1 VAQQPEHIRRRVFPL
16 FGYGCRRGSA
26 LGGKS
31 REVDLKDDGGPE
43 VATLFSEAR
52 DIIHAETW
60 LLILDG
66 DASRNEEMR
75 KVYNSVIAALLSLLD
90 LKDLTIE
97 DRRVWVT
104 ERGGQRVLFE
114 TLSDGYLTTA
124 GWFLDLVARWIEL
137 LTRNGEAVTD
147 DFLAIARG
155 LVLIDELDLHLHP
168 RWQIEAISRVRR
180 LLPQMSFIVTTHNP
194 LTLVGARPEEIWV
207 LSADGGKVEA
217 RPGVEA
223 PMLLTGGQIFRQYFD
238 IKDIYPDELG
248 RKLQRYGFLSGYAER
263 DDAEEK
269 EMVELAADL
278 SVAGLLP
285 EWEVVPRTRR
295 LKDRATTKSRLPRKR
310 TAKASA

>member
-1 VAQQPEHIRRRVFPL
+1 
-16 FGYGCRRGSA
+16 
-26 LGGKS
+26 
-31 REVDLKDDGGPE
+31 VDLKDDGGPE

-75 KVYNSVIAALLSLLD
+75 KVYDSVIAAVRTLLD
-90 LKDLTIE
+90 LEDLTIE

-114 TLSDGYLTTA
+114 ALSDGYLTTA
-124 GWFLDLVARWIEL
+124 GWFLDLIARWIEL
-137 LTRNGEAVTD
+137 LTRNGEAVPP
-147 DFLAIARG
+147 DFLATARG

-168 RWQIEAISRVRR
+168 RWQIEAIGRIRR

-194 LTLVGARPEEIWV
+194 LTLVGACPEEIWV

-217 RPGVEA
+217 RSGVEA

-238 IKDIYPDELG
+238 IKDIYPDALG

-263 DDAEEK
+263 DDAEEQ
-269 EMVELAADL
+269 EMIALAAEL
-278 SVAGLLP
+278 SAAGLLP
-285 EWEVVPRTRR
+285 EWEVVPRARSR
-295 LKDRATTKSRLPRKR
+295 KDRATTTGRSPRKR
-310 TAKASA
+310 IVKGST